1 MYGRFSVFNFTHY
14 HIRLLHS
21 AYPISKFSRGGLDS
35 SNMFQELI
43 SMISNFCKK
52 KKIRLVSFE
61 FSQQKLMFSLQKS
74 NIPWFSTMTFGFM
87 VRNIFLGFWNC
98 FSEGWLLFY
107 WGQIFLCS
115 WAATVLQKIE
125 SLFPCHLRALQTVD
139 LSAAGSRAAEWI
151 ISKSICLSKSSTLW
165 WMLL

>member
-43 SMISNFCKK
+43 SMISNFSK
-52 KKIRLVSFE
+52 KKIKTCFICI
-61 FSQQKLMFSLQKS
+61 FSTKINVYFM
-74 NIPWFSTMTFGFM
+74 IPWFSTVKFGFL

-115 WAATVLQKIE
+115 RAATVLQKIE